1 MKRSVFFFFFL
12 GLGVGNVHAGTSG
25 PLSLP
30 AFLEDVRTRNPEA
43 RATMENINSFELRV
57 HESEAIL
64 SPEAYAQGSFF
75 DDKKPTPQPIFL
87 GSETRGERWRAG
99 IRKQTDFGLGAD
111 LYFNSQHTVVVGA
124 SPVYLNPPDYVE
136 SSAVLQLTQSIWRNG
151 FGEAT
156 HSQMDVNRAANEIN
170 LLQAKF
176 RLKTLML
183 TAQNAYWSLVSFNQI
198 VKLQEENVARAQK
211 LRDYMKNRTRLR
223 LFDDTDA
230 MQAQAAFE
238 TRELELQSSLDDRA
252 AVIRKLNTLRG
263 LNSDE
268 VQNLDELPG
277 REMMEEVAKNPEGR
291 MTREDYELLRAQ
303 AKAGLAQA
311 RLAKSQIQPQLDLAA
326 SVATN
331 GRDSSTGT
339 AYEQTQTNHYPTWS
353 IGFNFSI
360 PLDVSLIR
368 DIKRSYNAAGLAAKA
383 VDEQAGFSEIR
394 AWDDLLKQKTEAK
407 GRYNRSLSVEKIQTE
422 LVKRERQRLL
432 NGRATTFEALNFEQ
446 NLALAQIQRV
456 RSQLVLLQIHNAL
469 KTFEAKP

>member
-1 MKRSVFFFFFL
+1 MKRSVLVLFL
-12 GLGVGNVHAGTSG
+12 IAVATAQAENSG

-30 AFLEDVRTRNPEA
+30 AFLEDVRAHSPEA
-43 RATMENINSFELRV
+43 RATIESINSYELRV
-57 HESEAIL
+57 HESESLL
-64 SPEAYAQGSFF
+64 SPEAYAQYNLF
-75 DDKKPTPQPIFL
+75 DDKKPTGL
-87 GSETRGERWRAG
+87 ETFMGTEKRGENWRVG
-99 IRKQTDFGLGAD
+99 VRKQTEFGLGAD
-111 LYFNSQHTVVVGA
+111 LYLNSQHTVVSGA
-124 SPVYLNPPDYVE
+124 NPQFLNLSDYVE
-136 SSAVLQLTQSIWRNG
+136 STAVLQLTQSLWRNG
-151 FGEAT
+151 FGDGT
-156 HSQMDVNRAANEIN
+156 RSQMEVSRAANELK

-211 LRDYMKNRTRLR
+211 LRDYMKNRTQLR

-230 MQAQAAFE
+230 MQALAAYE
-238 TRELELQSSLDDRA
+238 TRELELQSSLDDQA
-252 AVIRKLNTLRG
+252 SVIRQLNTLRG

-268 VQNLDELPG
+268 IQGLDELPG
-277 REMMEEVAKNPEGR
+277 RELMEEVAKNPAGR
-291 MTREDYELLRAQ
+291 MTREDYDLLRTQ
-303 AKAGLAQA
+303 AKVDMAQA
-311 RLAKSQIQPQLDLAA
+311 RLAKSQIQPKFDVVGSL
-326 SVATN
+326 ATN
-331 GRDSSTGT
+331 GRDGSART
-339 AYEQTQTNHYPTWS
+339 AYEQTQTNHYPTWN
-353 IGFNFSI
+353 IGLNFSI

-368 DIKRSYNAAGLAAKA
+368 DIKRSYNSASLAAKA
-383 VDEQAGFSEIR
+383 VDEQAGFSEVR
-394 AWDDLLKQKTEAK
+394 AWEDLLKQKAEAK